1 MSLSDSILLIS
12 REEAEPSTVAAAS
25 ARLCRGLGVV
35 LAAATEA
42 EAAAAAAAAAGT
54 ADSSFGATAGTAAFF
69 FMTVGAV
76 AAASFGSSSSE
87 SVGSA
92 TSFGASG
99 ASRPSCRLV
108 AAPIAWDARSCP
120 EWIISAPC
128 VSRATSDSVT
138 SFDGQIS
145 VNHPLRIARKD
156 TLP

>member
-42 EAAAAAAAAAGT
+42 EATAAAAGT